1 MMSRVNEMQVSV
13 KIECDVLRDIKI
25 ALVKALIQV
34 EDNEGIRESLEDMA
48 NYYEVGEKTEVE

>member
-13 KIECDVLRDIKI
+13 KIKCDALRDIKI

-48 NYYEVGEKTEVE
+48 NYYEVGEKTEAE